1 MTNFRDHWLKLEV
14 GLTDLLE
21 TLKPSLDEGTIVL
34 VQKFIDNNEFGVALE
49 WLNSVALERNIGLST
64 QQSQKFRELAKL
76 MEIELPG

>member
-14 GLTDLLE
+14 GLTDFLD
-21 TLKPSLDEGTIVL
+21 TLKPSLDERTIVL
-34 VQKFIDNNEFGVALE
+34 VQEFIDNNEFGVALE